1 MPKPSPNRHVPDA
14 PTSSPLDRT
23 VPEFRLTAP
32 HNVSPNTSGEYVV
45 YWMTAFRRTEWN
57 YALQRAAQWS
67 EELKKPLI
75 IFEPLRVGYRW
86 ANDRL
91 HQFVVEGMRANAISL
106 QNSSATYYPYL
117 ENQRGE
123 GAGLIEA
130 LATRAAVIVGDE
142 YPCFFLKH
150 LPKWFAA
157 RATCRYEIVDSN
169 GLMPL
174 RVPDKIFTVA
184 HSYRRFMQKQVDT
197 LLTQKPLANT
207 LAHFDLPKP
216 TAVPKEILRRWPIA
230 KAALKDEPI
239 DWSSFDI
246 DHSVAPTDMRGG
258 RSEARRRW
266 QNFLNQRSLR
276 YNEDRNHPDSDGSSH
291 LSPYLHFGHISA
303 HEIFFELLEHEG
315 FAPQQLARPN
325 GKVNGFWNMSAST
338 EAFLDQLLTWR
349 EIGFNQCFLDRHYD
363 SYRSL
368 PAWVRAS
375 LQKHSRDKRDFL
387 YTLNE
392 FEEARTHDP
401 LWNAAQLQLVKEGR
415 IHNYLRMLWG
425 KKILHWSRSPEE
437 ALDIMIEL
445 NNKYALDGRDPNS
458 YSGIFWVLGR
468 YDRPWGPER
477 PIFGTIRYM
486 SSDSTLKKVHLKK
499 YLKKFTPKS

>member
-1 MPKPSPNRHVPDA
+1 MTKLTASRE
-14 PTSSPLDRT
+14 
-23 VPEFRLTAP
+23 VPEIRITAP
-32 HNVSPNTSGEYVV
+32 HAAPPNMSGDYVV

-86 ANDRL
+86 ANDRM
-91 HQFVVEGMRANAISL
+91 HQFVVAGMRDNAIAL
-106 QNSSATYYPYL
+106 QKEKVTYYPYL
-117 ENQRGE
+117 EKKRGD

-130 LATRAAVIVGDE
+130 LATKAAVIVGDE

-150 LPKWFAA
+150 LPKWFAS
-157 RATCRYEIVDSN
+157 RAACRYEIVDSN

-184 HSYRRFMQKQVDT
+184 HSYRRFMQKQVET
-197 LLTQKPLANT
+197 VLSQKPLADT
-207 LAHFDLPKP
+207 LSHFRLPTP
-216 TAVPKEILRRWPIA
+216 VTVPKEILRRWPMA
-230 KAALKDEPI
+230 KMALDTAPF
-239 DWSSFDI
+239 DWSDFDI
-246 DHSVAPTDMRGG
+246 DHSVAPTDCIGG
-258 RSEARRRW
+258 RREARRRW
-266 QNFLNQRSLR
+266 QNFLTVRSIR
-276 YNEDRNHPDSDGSSH
+276 YDEDRNHPDSDGSSH
-291 LSPYLHFGHISA
+291 LSPYLHFGHISS
-303 HEIFFELLEHEG
+303 HEMFFELMEHET
-315 FAPQQLARPN
+315 FKAEQLARPN
-325 GKVNGFWNMSAST
+325 GKVNGFWNLSPSI

-349 EIGFNQCFLDRHYD
+349 EIGFNQCFLDQHYD

-368 PAWVRAS
+368 PSWVRAS
-375 LQKHSRDKRDFL
+375 LQKHAQDKRDFL
-387 YTLNE
+387 YTLKE

-401 LWNAAQLQLVKEGR
+401 LWNAAQRQLVKEGR

-437 ALDIMIEL
+437 ALDIMVEL

-499 YLKKFTPKS
+499 YLKKFEN

>member
-1 MPKPSPNRHVPDA
+1 MATQRTTFTMPK
-14 PTSSPLDRT
+14 TSISRDIPALRI
-23 VPEFRLTAP
+23 TAP
-32 HNVSPNTSGEYVV
+32 HDVLPNTSGDYVL
-45 YWMTAFRRTEWN
+45 YWMTAFRRTDWN

-67 EELKKPLI
+67 EELKKPLL

-86 ANDRL
+86 ANDRM
-91 HQFVVEGMRANAISL
+91 HQFVVEGMRDNAIAL
-106 QNSSATYYPYL
+106 QKEKVTYYPYL
-117 ENQRGE
+117 EKNRGD
-123 GAGLIEA
+123 GSGLIEA
-130 LATRAAVIVGDE
+130 LASKAAVVVGDE

-157 RATCRYEIVDSN
+157 RASCRYEIVDSN

-174 RVPDKIFTVA
+174 RHPDKIFTVA
-184 HSYRRFMQKQVDT
+184 HSYRRYMQKQVELILAQRPLEDT
-197 LLTQKPLANT
+197 LS
-207 LAHFDLPKP
+207 HFQLPAP
-216 TAVPKEILRRWPIA
+216 APVPKEILRKWPAAEIA
-230 KAALKDEPI
+230 LNDKPFNWKA
-239 DWSSFDI
+239 FDI
-246 DHSVAPTDMRGG
+246 DHSVPPTAMVGG
-258 RSEARRRW
+258 RKEALKRW
-266 QNFLNQRSLR
+266 QNFLTKQSAK
-276 YNEDRNHPDSDGSSH
+276 YDEDRNHPDSDGSSH

-303 HEIFFELLEHEG
+303 HEMFFQLLDHEK
-315 FAPQQLARPN
+315 FRPEQLALPN
-325 GKVNGFWNMSAST
+325 GKVNGFWNLSVSV

-375 LQKHSRDKRDFL
+375 LQKHAKDKRDYL
-387 YTLNE
+387 YSLSE

-401 LWNAAQLQLVKEGR
+401 LWNAAQRQLVKEGR

-437 ALDIMIEL
+437 ALDIMVEL

-499 YLKKFTPKS
+499 YLKKFEN

>member
-1 MPKPSPNRHVPDA
+1 MATQRTTFTMPK
-14 PTSSPLDRT
+14 TSISRDIPALRI
-23 VPEFRLTAP
+23 TAP
-32 HNVSPNTSGEYVV
+32 HDVLPNTSGDYVL
-45 YWMTAFRRTEWN
+45 YWMTAFRRTDWN

-67 EELKKPLI
+67 EELKKPLL

-86 ANDRL
+86 ANDRM
-91 HQFVVEGMRANAISL
+91 HQFVVEGMRDNAIAL
-106 QNSSATYYPYL
+106 QKEKVTYYPYL
-117 ENQRGE
+117 EKNRGD
-123 GAGLIEA
+123 GSGLIEA
-130 LATRAAVIVGDE
+130 LASKAAVVVGDE

-157 RATCRYEIVDSN
+157 RASCRYEIVDSN

-174 RVPDKIFTVA
+174 RHPDKIFTVA
-184 HSYRRFMQKQVDT
+184 HSYRRYMQKQVELILAQRPLADT
-197 LLTQKPLANT
+197 LS
-207 LAHFDLPKP
+207 HFQLPAP
-216 TAVPKEILRRWPIA
+216 APVPKEILRKWPA
-230 KAALKDEPI
+230 AEMALNDKPFNWKA
-239 DWSSFDI
+239 FDI
-246 DHSVAPTDMRGG
+246 DHSVPPTAMVGG
-258 RSEARRRW
+258 RKEALKRW
-266 QNFLNQRSLR
+266 QNFLTKQSAK
-276 YNEDRNHPDSDGSSH
+276 YDEDRNHPDSDGSSH

-303 HEIFFELLEHEG
+303 HEMFFQLLEHEK
-315 FAPQQLARPN
+315 FRPEQLARPN
-325 GKVNGFWNMSAST
+325 GKVNGFWNLSVSV

-375 LQKHSRDKRDFL
+375 LQKHAKDKRDYL
-387 YTLNE
+387 YSLSE

-401 LWNAAQLQLVKEGR
+401 LWNAAQRQLVKEGR

-437 ALDIMIEL
+437 ALDIMVEL

-499 YLKKFTPKS
+499 YLKKFEH